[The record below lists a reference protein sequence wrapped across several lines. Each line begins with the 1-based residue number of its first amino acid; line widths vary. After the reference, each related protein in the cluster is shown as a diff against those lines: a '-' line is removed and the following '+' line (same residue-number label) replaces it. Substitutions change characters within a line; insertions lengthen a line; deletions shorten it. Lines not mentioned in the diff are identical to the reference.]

1 MQITL
6 ESVEKVMEIAGVDY
20 SAAKDALVKT
30 DGDVDEAIKLITS
43 DGSSSSDKAKET
55 VEKIKAKV
63 KEGNVDRI
71 LISKD
76 GETVLSI
83 PVNVGII
90 GGIVGLAAAPWA
102 FIAATIA
109 TIGFG
114 CKVEIIKKDG
124 STDEVI

>member
-6 ESVEKVMEIAGVDY
+6 EAVEKVIEVTGVDFA
-20 SAAKDALVKT
+20 AAKEALVKS

-43 DGSSSSDKAKET
+43 DGKPDDKVKET

-63 KEGNVDRI
+63 KEGNVDKI
-71 LISKD
+71 QISKN
-76 GETVLSI
+76 GEIALSI
-83 PVNVGII
+83 PVNVGIV
-90 GGIVGLAAAPWA
+90 GGIIGLAAAPWA

-114 CKVEIIKKDG
+114 CKIEIIKKDG
-124 STDEVI
+124 SSDEIV